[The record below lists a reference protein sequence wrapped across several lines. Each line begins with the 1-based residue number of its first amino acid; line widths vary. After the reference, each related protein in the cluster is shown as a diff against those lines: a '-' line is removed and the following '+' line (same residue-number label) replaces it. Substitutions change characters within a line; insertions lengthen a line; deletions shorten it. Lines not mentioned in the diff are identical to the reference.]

1 VTEHCHKYTP
11 EAFAR
16 LAGAA
21 GWQVRDTWT
30 DRQGY
35 FNVQYLQ

>member
-21 GWQVRDTWT
+21 GWQVRGTWT
-30 DRQGY
+30 DPQGY